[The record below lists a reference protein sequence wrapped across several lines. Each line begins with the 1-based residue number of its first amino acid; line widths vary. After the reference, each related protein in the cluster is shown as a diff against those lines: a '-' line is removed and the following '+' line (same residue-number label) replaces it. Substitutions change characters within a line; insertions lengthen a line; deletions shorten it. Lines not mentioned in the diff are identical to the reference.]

1 MLAIGHN
8 FKQDLTIHFSYD
20 KSPSYKYMHCM
31 MVNLEFLLTGLVGE
45 GGGGGVGSLMSLMG
59 VVNHFIIKIS
69 LFI

>member
-1 MLAIGHN
+1 MLAIGQN

-20 KSPSYKYMHCM
+20 KSPSYKYMHYM

-45 GGGGGVGSLMSLMG
+45 GGGVGSLMSLMG